1 MSHPLLLDEMFS
13 ETIAS
18 ELRAAGHDVLAV
30 VADLALVSLPDDQ
43 ILAHAAAT
51 GRAVVTA
58 NIKDFM
64 PLDTGYRAAGHSHAG
79 LIVVSTK
86 TFPKIAPLLRLSP
99 KPWAPSSTKLVLC
112 GQTRFSS
119 FAVSEGARDS

>member
-1 MSHPLLLDEMFS
+1 MFS

-30 VADLALVSLPDDQ
+30 VADPALVSLPDDQ

-64 PLDTGYRAAGHSHAG
+64 PLDKGYRAAGHTHAG

-86 TFPKIAPLLRLSP
+86 TFPQDRTFTTAVAKALGTLLDQAGSLR
-99 KPWAPSSTKLVLC
+99 ADQVLFL
-112 GQTRFSS
+112 RR
-119 FAVSEGARDS
+119 V